1 MQCRVRLTLRAA
13 GVSRLLPPA
22 WIVLLIMML
31 QGCGAASWQHPPTRN
46 DQQML
51 YVVSHGWHTGI
62 ILPTAELLPAL
73 SFLRQDVADGPYVEI
88 GWGDKGFYQAPE
100 ITVKLTLQAMFWPT
114 DSILHVVSVPEAPAE
129 YFSASQVVEVP
140 VSREGMAALQQSVLA
155 TFVLNDQ
162 GRGIITQPGIY
173 GKSYFYAANGY
184 YYLTN
189 TCNRWTAQM
198 LAAAGLPM
206 APLTLTAGGV
216 IRQVRAAQQ
225 QLSPSL

>member
-1 MQCRVRLTLRAA
+1 MKLRILTTLCQLAL
-13 GVSRLLPPA
+13 GIKHHSRIFSSSPTSWLSLC
-22 WIVLLIMML
+22 INDLIPR
-31 QGCGAASWQHPPTRN
+31 S
-46 DQQML
+46 
-51 YVVSHGWHTGI
+51 
-62 ILPTAELLPAL
+62 
-73 SFLRQDVADGPYVEI
+73 
-88 GWGDKGFYQAPE
+88 
-100 ITVKLTLQAMFWPT
+100 
-114 DSILHVVSVPEAPAE
+114 
-129 YFSASQVVEVP
+129 
-140 VSREGMAALQQSVLA
+140 
-155 TFVLNDQ
+155 
-162 GRGIITQPGIY
+162 GIITQPGIY